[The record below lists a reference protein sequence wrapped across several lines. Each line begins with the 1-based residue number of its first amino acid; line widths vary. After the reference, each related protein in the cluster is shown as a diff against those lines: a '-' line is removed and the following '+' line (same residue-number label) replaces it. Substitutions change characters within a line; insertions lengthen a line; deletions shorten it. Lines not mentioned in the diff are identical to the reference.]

1 MASCPQSDC
10 PATYEASGLTG
21 TQRSDEVL
29 LGDRQLNQLIWGSDK
44 SGVHPGLRGKVL
56 SLTPSP
62 HPWLFEPLCFQ
73 NLVVFQ
79 FTMMVIFRR
88 DLSLG
93 FRES

>member
-10 PATYEASGLTG
+10 PTTCEASGLTD
-21 TQRSDEVL
+21 TQHSDEVL
-29 LGDRQLNQLIWGSDK
+29 LGDRELNQLILGSDK
-44 SGVHPGLRGKVL
+44 SGVHHGLCRKVF

-62 HPWLFEPLCFQ
+62 HPWLFEPLRFQ
-73 NLVVFQ
+73 NLLVFQ
-79 FTMMVIFRR
+79 FTVIVICIR